1 MNWRIEAQ
9 QLAKLAKKSETRIG
23 GMGYSSPLEG
33 YIRCACFIKKLYND
47 LEILKK
53 SVNLGQ
59 YSLSN
64 KIIEN
69 YKIKVDSY

>member
-1 MNWRIEAQ
+1 MNRRIEAQ

-53 SVNLGQ
+53 KCKFGA
-59 YSLSN
+59 
-64 KIIEN
+64 IF
-69 YKIKVDSY
+69 IK

>member
-1 MNWRIEAQ
+1 MNRRIEVQ

-53 SVNLGQ
+53 
-59 YSLSN
+59 
-64 KIIEN
+64 
-69 YKIKVDSY
+69 KV